1 MSQYLTLVL
10 SAAINYYDVRTQI
23 LVDFL
28 QMRYDVSG
36 NRAASVLSF
45 AIMLSAPASI
55 LITIVTAKKLSNL
68 TDATEV
74 KAF

>member
-1 MSQYLTLVL
+1 M
-10 SAAINYYDVRTQI
+10 
-23 LVDFL
+23 VDFL